1 MKTQNER
8 ASEPRIRA
16 CRQRGGLASRAAIR
30 EEEEVEEDKTRVVVA
45 VVVVDSEVVRALWT
59 RWRVRR
65 TGGR

>member
-30 EEEEVEEDKTRVVVA
+30 EEEEVEEEEEGTSRVICDVCMCVPRDA
-45 VVVVDSEVVRALWT
+45 SDSQER
-59 RWRVRR
+59 
-65 TGGR
+65 